1 MTVSEGIIRIFQPLR
16 GGGGGLRDGKFYCD
30 SISGLNPEKKTFPLF
45 GKARIRMKGK
55 MNITKN

>member
-16 GGGGGLRDGKFYCD
+16 GGGGRDEKFYCD
-30 SISGLNPEKKTFPLF
+30 SITGLNPEKKKTFPLF
-45 GKARIRMKGK
+45 GKVRIRMKGK